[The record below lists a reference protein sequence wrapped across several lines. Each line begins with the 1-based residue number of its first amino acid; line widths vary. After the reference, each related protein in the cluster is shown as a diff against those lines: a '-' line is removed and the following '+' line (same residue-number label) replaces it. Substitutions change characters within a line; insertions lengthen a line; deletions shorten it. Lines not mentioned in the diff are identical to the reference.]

1 MRRTLFGFS
10 VKPPKETREPE
21 VDPGLSKMFDL
32 NLMNKIGA
40 RPPPLAE
47 LVQAWEH
54 FFAYKLS
61 KNEGLNELQAQHVL
75 RTFEHLQKYSEE
87 GIGLSLGVLRSA
99 LGITRILPEGGGELH
114 AELARKLYQELSRRN
129 EAGLVVLKNF
139 SAVLAN
145 TGHANEA
152 RDLAMQYSAG
162 NLGAGQSNTS
172 SKDNIKKTGQRL
184 WIQAMEGY
192 AKENNETELLNTAD
206 LIEAAGFQRARA
218 FHEVMTTFYAS
229 KNDVT
234 NTKKWYS
241 KTPHDQSHKSTPEM
255 VSTVLQ
261 FCLRNNE
268 SEWCKTVFRNI
279 VDENPPK
286 PVWDILFQEAAGA
299 LGKGVEDVERM
310 MEVMIRHNTSDET
323 MRPDVDTINGL
334 VKFAMSLNDPYLA
347 ERYIALGQKY
357 GIRPNAQTYVLQL
370 DYRVAAGDLTGAQ
383 AAYEA
388 LQSEEISNDSDLPA
402 INKYIRGLCSSK
414 ANNYNRVVSIC
425 ADLDERNA
433 RLEPSTVSA
442 LCLLY
447 LSRGEMNDVF
457 DTLQVNV
464 FHYTLAE
471 RASILNTLVAYCL
484 DRNNSTTDAWE
495 AYNITRHVFQ
505 EASIE
510 IRTKLM
516 NEFFARQRSDMA
528 CHVFGHMRQHI
539 RQEFR
544 PVLETYID
552 CFRGIARCNDN
563 ESLDMV
569 HNMLKMDSSI
579 EPNTKLYN
587 SLMMAYTECDEG
599 DRALDFWDDITNSRE
614 GPSYESLELVF
625 KACEKHAFGDRTAR
639 EVWSKMRRME
649 IEVTRDVFVAYVG
662 ALAGQGMM
670 EEAQGVVEG
679 AEKDLGLKP
688 DVLT

>member
-1 MRRTLFGFS
+1 
-10 VKPPKETREPE
+10 
-21 VDPGLSKMFDL
+21 MFDL
-32 NLMNKIGA
+32 NLMNRIGA
-40 RPPPLAE
+40 RPPPLAD
-47 LVQAWEH
+47 LVQAWER
-54 FFAYKLS
+54 FFAYKMT

-75 RTFEHLQKYSEE
+75 RTFEHLQKNSEE
-87 GIGLSLGVLRSA
+87 EGFGLSLSVLRNA
-99 LGITRILPEGGGELH
+99 LSITRILPEGGGELH
-114 AELARKLYQELSRRN
+114 AELSRKLYQELSKRN
-129 EAGLVVLKNF
+129 EVGLVVLKNF

-145 TGHANEA
+145 TGHSNEA
-152 RDLAMQYSAG
+152 RDIAMQYSAG
-162 NLGAGQSNTS
+162 DFGAGQFSSS
-172 SKDNIKKTGQRL
+172 SKENLRKTGQRL

-192 AKENNETELLNTAD
+192 ARENNETELLKTAD
-206 LIEAAGFQRARA
+206 MVEAAGFQWARA

-229 KNDVT
+229 KNDVP

-241 KTPHDQSHKSTPEM
+241 KTPHDQSHKNTPEM

-261 FCLRNNE
+261 FCIRNNE
-268 SEWCKTVFRNI
+268 SDWCKTVFRNI

-286 PVWDILFQEAAGA
+286 AVWDILFQWAAGA

-310 MEVMIRHNTSDET
+310 MEVMIRYNSSDKS

-334 VKFAMSLNDPYLA
+334 VELAMSLNDPYLA
-347 ERYIALGQKY
+347 ERYIALGLKY
-357 GIRPNAQTYVLQL
+357 GIRPNAQTFLLQL
-370 DYRVAAGDLTGAQ
+370 EYRVSAGDLTGAQ

-388 LQSEEISNDSDLPA
+388 LQSEEISNNSDLPA

-414 ANNYNRVVSIC
+414 ANNYDRVVSIC
-425 ADLDERNA
+425 SDLDERNA
-433 RLEPSTVSA
+433 RLEPGTVSA
-442 LCLLY
+442 LCLMY
-447 LSRGEMNDVF
+447 LSRGEMNDVL

-471 RASILNTLVAYCL
+471 RASILDIFVAYCL
-484 DRNNSTTDAWE
+484 DRKKSTTDAWE
-495 AYNITRHVFQ
+495 VYNIFRHVFQ
-505 EASIE
+505 ETPIE

-516 NEFFARQRSDMA
+516 NEFFARKRSDMA

-544 PVLETYID
+544 PILETYID
-552 CFRGIARCNDN
+552 CFRGIAHCNDK

-569 HNMLKMDSSI
+569 HNMFKMDSSI

-625 KACEKHAFGDRTAR
+625 KACEKQAFGDRTAR
-639 EVWSKMRRME
+639 DVWSKMRRME
-649 IEVTRDVFVAYVG
+649 IEVTREVFVAYVG
-662 ALAGQGMM
+662 ALAGQGKM
-670 EEAQGVVEG
+670 EEAQEMVET